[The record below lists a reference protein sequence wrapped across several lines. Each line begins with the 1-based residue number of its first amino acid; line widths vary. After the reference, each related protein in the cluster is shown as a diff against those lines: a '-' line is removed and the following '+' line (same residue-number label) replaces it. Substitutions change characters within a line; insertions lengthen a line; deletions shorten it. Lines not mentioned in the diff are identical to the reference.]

1 MRSRITNIFAILVIL
16 SGAMGLNPTLV
27 RAQDPG
33 PATVHELEDE
43 LTDIELLLTTL
54 EKEIDTLLADLVDP
68 RITSLSVFFSTRDVS
83 GQEPVSIQILLD
95 DVLIAGREFDET
107 DRRVLAQGGTLEVYS
122 GTAEPVPHKLTVEC
136 FLASGEASGQITT
149 TGKAVYKFDAKRSMA
164 NFLEIA
170 LAEDPTKKVNTFIL
184 SARHWTKEP

>member
-1 MRSRITNIFAILVIL
+1 MRSRITTILAIILML
-16 SGAMGLNPTLV
+16 SGAMGLSTPDA

-33 PATVHELEDE
+33 PVTVHELEDE

-54 EKEIDTLLADLVDP
+54 EKEIDTLMADLVDP
-68 RITSLSVFFSTRDVS
+68 KITSLSVFFSTREVH
-83 GQEPVSIQILLD
+83 GQGPVSIQILLD
-95 DVLIAGREFDET
+95 DTLIASREFDET
-107 DRRVLAQGGTLEVYS
+107 DRLVLAQGGALEVYS
-122 GTAEPVPHKLTVEC
+122 GITEPVPHKLTVEC
-136 FLASGEASGQITT
+136 FLASGELPGQVTK

-170 LAEDPTKKVNTFIL
+170 LAEDPGKKANTFLL